1 MNTLIFFLFVFLTGN
16 YSLSRVLPQV
26 YAVNQEAIHGHV
38 MALASLLP
46 LCDTPEKISLLSLL
60 GPIARNRPSLLE
72 ASLPQLCDCLVAPL
86 AVPAT
91 LQLLA
96 EMATYKASLLNDYVP
111 RIREAAED
119 NPSVV
124 CLAAQVLTR
133 LGHLNVERGQE
144 ALDFIVY
151 QITKAENHNIP
162 SLIREVAALCNT
174 HPVLLNDRLI
184 HKLESYVEGAPSV
197 AKTIYLQMKA
207 NLAAQRSGQVPKS
220 PDTITSLKVNRDGS
234 SSSNNHRLSLPP
246 QGFGGNLSSPP
257 PSSNNRSSLGG
268 FVNVGNMSVPISVA
282 SAVFNG
288 TPVYNS
294 QGIPVLLTFGPA
306 GLNITNANS
315 AG

>member
-1 MNTLIFFLFVFLTGN
+1 
-16 YSLSRVLPQV
+16 
-26 YAVNQEAIHGHV
+26 
-38 MALASLLP
+38 
-46 LCDTPEKISLLSLL
+46 
-60 GPIARNRPSLLE
+60 
-72 ASLPQLCDCLVAPL
+72 
-86 AVPAT
+86 
-91 LQLLA
+91 
-96 EMATYKASLLNDYVP
+96 
-111 RIREAAED
+111 
-119 NPSVV
+119 
-124 CLAAQVLTR
+124 
-133 LGHLNVERGQE
+133 
-144 ALDFIVY
+144 
-151 QITKAENHNIP
+151 
-162 SLIREVAALCNT
+162 
-174 HPVLLNDRLI
+174 
-184 HKLESYVEGAPSV
+184 
-197 AKTIYLQMKA
+197 MKA